1 MSAATT
7 APAAQ
12 PGRGAT
18 AKLWLAFLGLIA
30 AGVLLAWI
38 GAGPLRGETTAS
50 GLVFRTVKEGT
61 GPRIGQADAALIEY
75 EARLADGT
83 VFDTTEGRQPAPVVP
98 GQVIP
103 GFSEA
108 LLMMQKGGRYKLQIP
123 GRLAY
128 GANPPP
134 GSALTPN
141 ADLEF
146 DVHVLQVAP
155 GAAAAMSQG
164 MPPQP
169 QPQPQ
174 P

>member
-1 MSAATT
+1 MSTAAT

-12 PGRGAT
+12 RRSGT
-18 AKLWLAFLGLIA
+18 NAKLWLAFLALIA

-38 GAGPLRGETTAS
+38 GAGSMRGETTPS
-50 GLVFRTVKEGT
+50 GLVFRTVEEGT
-61 GPRIGQADAALIEY
+61 GPRIAQADAALIEY
-75 EARLADGT
+75 EARTMDGT
-83 VFDTTEGRQPAPVVP
+83 VFDTTEGRQPMPVVP

-108 LLMMQKGGRYKLQIP
+108 LLKMQKGGRYKLKIP

-128 GANPPP
+128 GATPPP
-134 GSALTPN
+134 GSPLPPN

-155 GAAAAMSQG
+155 GAGAAMMQG

-169 QPQPQ
+169 
-174 P
+174 